1 MHVWLQLDMNRI
13 HITMDLIITT
23 ARIHMDIIIT
33 IITHIHMVIGI
44 AKRRI
49 KMEPVH
55 IMIDFK
61 DELFIK
67 QKEDMSEFGN
77 SLAYVMQSMMNNKLI
92 PENAKVKFEN
102 YEECETAYG
111 SKLHVFRFECTNELT
126 V

>member
-1 MHVWLQLDMNRI
+1 
-13 HITMDLIITT
+13 
-23 ARIHMDIIIT
+23 
-33 IITHIHMVIGI
+33 
-44 AKRRI
+44 
-49 KMEPVH
+49 MEPVH